1 MVEEL
6 YSDQT
11 VRMEII
17 AMMIMRRENV
27 GLENNDGGMF

>member
-6 YSDQT
+6 YSDWT
-11 VRMEII
+11 VGMEII

-27 GLENNDGGMF
+27 GLENNDSGMF